1 MFENFYGC
9 PRPSGSLL
17 SLPNPCP
24 LNFFPACKNSSL
36 SRVPATA
43 WDKESAPYIKAS
55 KPTAFSRLSLPA
67 STIWANDLMKLD
79 RSSSRALRY
88 GSPARATSAAA
99 LGSGQPASLQSR
111 CWRVRDC
118 LITLHARALGESP
131 LADFR
136 RVFQFARDAFCST
149 WTNSSSFESKWL

>member
-1 MFENFYGC
+1 MLEFFYAC
-9 PRPSGSLL
+9 LRPFYSRLL
-17 SLPNPCP
+17 VANPCS
-24 LNFFPACKNSSL
+24 LISCPACKNSSL

-43 WDKESAPYIKAS
+43 WEKESAPYIKAS
-55 KPTAFSRLSLPA
+55 KPTAFSRLPLPA

-99 LGSGQPASLQSR
+99 LGRRQPVSLQSR
-111 CWRVRDC
+111 CWCVRYC
-118 LITLHARALGESP
+118 LITLSARALGESP

-136 RVFQFARDAFCST
+136 RLFQFARDAFCST
-149 WTNSSSFESKWL
+149 WTNRSSFESKWL

>member
-1 MFENFYGC
+1 MLEFFSPC
-9 PRPSGSLL
+9 
-17 SLPNPCP
+17 LPTSFPGLPPAKHCS

-36 SRVPATA
+36 SRLQATA

-99 LGSGQPASLQSR
+99 LGRRQPVSLQSR
-111 CWRVRDC
+111 CWRVRYC
-118 LITLHARALGESP
+118 LITLSARALSESP

-136 RVFQFARDAFCST
+136 RLFQFARDAFCST
-149 WTNSSSFESKWL
+149 WTNRSSFESKWL